1 MTRYFRMRTLV
12 KVLLTSSLLSF
23 QYAISSEENLEGN
36 WIGASNPETI
46 INLSIKDNNFIAHE
60 IDFSTNQMKDEVLF
74 TVNLSK
80 NQAQSSDAKSE
91 LVLVEADTVIGA
103 DGRILYRD
111 YKNKNKK
118 MMCMSDW
125 SSQVPR
131 SMLKRLN
138 ELRRTATKH
147 CLKCNTDA
155 CEMKVWAEGNE
166 KEALL
171 CKRIFCQPI
180 ETIRK
185 NIFGE
190 IDKFP
195 SGKNTALFHYSINE
209 DGEIKD
215 IKVQEIIG
223 SMNKKQANLY
233 LSLMLKSHK
242 YKELT
247 IENQK
252 FGITNLRG
260 VINWKLDKR

>member
-1 MTRYFRMRTLV
+1 MRTLV
-12 KVLLTSSLLSF
+12 KVLLISSLLSF

-147 CLKCNTDA
+147 CLKCNADA

-209 DGEIKD
+209 NGEIQD
-215 IKVQEIIG
+215 IKVQEVIG

-233 LSLMLKSHK
+233 LGLMLKNHK
-242 YKELT
+242 YKELI

-260 VINWKLDKR
+260 AINWKLDKR

>member
-36 WIGASNPETI
+36 WIGASNPEMI
-46 INLSIKDNNFIAHE
+46 INLSIKDNNFMAHE
-60 IDFSTNQMKDEVLF
+60 IDFSTNKMKDEVLF
-74 TVNLSK
+74 TVNLSE
-80 NQAQSSDAKSE
+80 NRAQSSEAESE

-223 SMNKKQANLY
+223 SMNKK
-233 LSLMLKSHK
+233 LSLIH
-242 YKELT
+242 
-247 IENQK
+247 I
-252 FGITNLRG
+252 
-260 VINWKLDKR
+260 

>member
-1 MTRYFRMRTLV
+1 MRTLV

-91 LVLVEADTVIGA
+91 LVLVEADTVIDA

-118 MMCMSDW
+118 MMCMSDL

-147 CLKCNTDA
+147 CLKCNTDE

-166 KEALL
+166 KEAIL

-180 ETIRK
+180 ETIK
-185 NIFGE
+185 KI
-190 IDKFP
+190 
-195 SGKNTALFHYSINE
+195 YSV
-209 DGEIKD
+209 K
-215 IKVQEIIG
+215 
-223 SMNKKQANLY
+223 
-233 LSLMLKSHK
+233 
-242 YKELT
+242 
-247 IENQK
+247 
-252 FGITNLRG
+252 
-260 VINWKLDKR
+260 

>member
-12 KVLLTSSLLSF
+12 KVLLTSSLLAF
-23 QYAISSEENLEGN
+23 KYAISSEENLEGN

-118 MMCMSDW
+118 MMCMSHW

-190 IDKFP
+190 LDKFP
-195 SGKNTALFHYSINE
+195 TGKNTALFHYSINE
-209 DGEIKD
+209 DGEIQD
-215 IKVQEIIG
+215 MKVQKIIG

-233 LSLMLKSHK
+233 LGLMLKNHK
-242 YKELT
+242 YKELI

-260 VINWKLDKR
+260 AITWKLDKR

>member
-1 MTRYFRMRTLV
+1 MRTLV
-12 KVLLTSSLLSF
+12 KVLLTSSLISF

-195 SGKNTALFHYSINE
+195 SGKNTALFHYSINK

-233 LSLMLKSHK
+233 LGLMPVSYTH
-242 YKELT
+242 
-247 IENQK
+247 
-252 FGITNLRG
+252 LRAHET
-260 VINWKLDKR
+260 R

>member
-12 KVLLTSSLLSF
+12 KVLLISSLLSF

-46 INLSIKDNNFIAHE
+46 ISLSIKDNNFIAHE

-91 LVLVEADTVIGA
+91 LVLVEADTVIDA

-131 SMLKRLN
+131 SMLQRLN

-180 ETIRK
+180 ATIRK

-195 SGKNTALFHYSINE
+195 TGKNTALFHYSINE

-233 LSLMLKSHK
+233 LGLMLKSHK
-242 YKELT
+242 YKELI

-260 VINWKLDKR
+260 AINWKLDKR

>member
-12 KVLLTSSLLSF
+12 KVLLTSSLISF

-195 SGKNTALFHYSINE
+195 SGKNTALFHYSINK

-233 LSLMLKSHK
+233 LGLMLKSHK
-242 YKELT
+242 SVSYTHLT
-247 IENQK
+247 LPTTEA
-252 FGITNLRG
+252 
-260 VINWKLDKR
+260 V

>member
-1 MTRYFRMRTLV
+1 MTRRYSMQTLV
-12 KVLLTSSLLSF
+12 KILLTCSLLTF
-23 QYAISSEENLEGN
+23 QYIISSEEKLEGN
-36 WIGASNPETI
+36 WIGASNPEMI

-60 IDFSTNQMKDEVLF
+60 IDFSTNQLKDKVLF
-74 TVNLSK
+74 TFNLSE
-80 NQAQSSDAKSE
+80 NLSQSSEGKSE
-91 LVLVEADTVIGA
+91 LVLIEEDTLINA
-103 DGRILYRD
+103 DGQILYRD
-111 YKNKNKK
+111 YRNKNKK

-138 ELRRTATKH
+138 ELRQTATKH
-147 CLKCNTDA
+147 CLKCNTDS
-155 CEMKVWAEGNE
+155 CEMKIWPEGNE

-195 SGKNTALFHYSINE
+195 SGKNSALFHYSISKN
-209 DGEIKD
+209 GEIKD

-223 SMNKKQANLY
+223 SMNKKQAY
-233 LSLMLKSHK
+233 LFLSFILKRHK
-242 YKELT
+242 YKEL
-247 IENQK
+247 IIKNQK
-252 FGITNLRG
+252 FGINNLRG
-260 VINWKLDKR
+260 VINWKLDKS

>member
-1 MTRYFRMRTLV
+1 MTRYFRVRTLV

-223 SMNKKQANLY
+223 SMN
-233 LSLMLKSHK
+233 
-242 YKELT
+242 
-247 IENQK
+247 
-252 FGITNLRG
+252 
-260 VINWKLDKR
+260 

>member
-36 WIGASNPETI
+36 WIGASNPEMI
-46 INLSIKDNNFIAHE
+46 INLSIKDNSFMAHE
-60 IDFSTNQMKDEVLF
+60 IDFSTNKMKDEVLF
-74 TVNLSK
+74 TVNLSE
-80 NQAQSSDAKSE
+80 NRAQSSEAKSE
-91 LVLVEADTVIGA
+91 LVLVEGDTVIDA

-131 SMLKRLN
+131 SMLQRLN

-195 SGKNTALFHYSINE
+195 SGKNTTLFHYSINE
-209 DGEIKD
+209 NGEIQD
-215 IKVQEIIG
+215 IKVQEVIG

-233 LSLMLKSHK
+233 LGLMLKNHK
-242 YKELT
+242 YKELI
-247 IENQK
+247 IEDKK

-260 VINWKLDKR
+260 AINWKLDKR

>member
-1 MTRYFRMRTLV
+1 MQTSV
-12 KVLLTSSLLSF
+12 KILTTCSLLTF
-23 QYAISSEENLEGN
+23 QYIICSEEKLEGN
-36 WIGASNPETI
+36 WIGASNPEMI

-60 IDFSTNQMKDEVLF
+60 IDFSTNQLKDKVLF
-74 TVNLSK
+74 TFNLSE
-80 NQAQSSDAKSE
+80 NLSQSSEGKSE
-91 LVLVEADTVIGA
+91 LVLIEEDTLINA
-103 DGRILYRD
+103 DGQILYRD
-111 YKNKNKK
+111 YRNKNKK

-138 ELRRTATKH
+138 ELRQTATKH
-147 CLKCNTDA
+147 CLNCNTNT
-155 CEMKVWAEGNE
+155 CKMKIWPEGNE

-195 SGKNTALFHYSINE
+195 SGKNSALFHYSISKN
-209 DGEIKD
+209 GEIKD

-223 SMNKKQANLY
+223 SMNKKQAY
-233 LSLMLKSHK
+233 LFLSFILKRHK
-242 YKELT
+242 YKEL
-247 IENQK
+247 IIKNQK
-252 FGITNLRG
+252 YGITNLRG
-260 VINWKLDKR
+260 VINWKLDKS

>member
-147 CLKCNTDA
+147 CLKCNTDT
-155 CEMKVWAEGNE
+155 CEMKV
-166 KEALL
+166 
-171 CKRIFCQPI
+171 
-180 ETIRK
+180 
-185 NIFGE
+185 
-190 IDKFP
+190 
-195 SGKNTALFHYSINE
+195 
-209 DGEIKD
+209 
-215 IKVQEIIG
+215 
-223 SMNKKQANLY
+223 
-233 LSLMLKSHK
+233 LSLIH
-242 YKELT
+242 
-247 IENQK
+247 I
-252 FGITNLRG
+252 
-260 VINWKLDKR
+260 

>member
-1 MTRYFRMRTLV
+1 MTRYFRMRTLL

-46 INLSIKDNNFIAHE
+46 ISLSIKDNNFIAHE

-131 SMLKRLN
+131 SMLNRLN

-180 ETIRK
+180 ATIRK

-233 LSLMLKSHK
+233 LGLMLKSHK
-242 YKELT
+242 YKELI